1 MIMEFKKKE
10 GFEIWPIHYED
21 DKTKYRVVSYK
32 DNKVVYEAIF
42 ATIMAA
48 EDHIRVC
55 SESE

>member
-1 MIMEFKKKE
+1 MEFKKKE

-42 ATIMAA
+42 STIMAA

-55 SESE
+55 NEPE